1 MHSEA
6 VLAPGTQV
14 DHFQVM
20 RLVGRGGM
28 GEVYLARDTLLGRKV
43 ALKLVHP
50 EALGDEQARQRFLYE
65 ARVTARFSHPH
76 IVTVFAVG
84 DHDGSPYVALE
95 YLEGQNLRERMQE
108 GRLGVKESA
117 RIGLAIAEALAEAH
131 HAGVLHRDLKP
142 ENVLVPPDG
151 RLRVVDFGLAKT
163 ISAGDD
169 DEAHSRTL
177 PHGATI
183 AAANDPER
191 PFQTDASSF
200 AGTPP
205 YMSPEQWH
213 RRECDAGTDV
223 WALGVILF
231 ELVCGERPFRGKS
244 IIAIGAEVCS
254 PEPSPRLERREG
266 VPDDLRELVDRCLE
280 KKPERR
286 PSTEELVE
294 TLELLVDEKRTRLEL
309 EAAPFRGLLPFTE
322 RHADYFFGRED
333 EVLEFLERL
342 RHQPVLPV
350 VGASGAG
357 KSSFV
362 RAGVIPRLREQ
373 ARWIALSV
381 RPGSRPFQALAFR
394 LAAGEEQPSRSGTAP
409 SVGGD
414 PAGASRDPEAERRLA
429 DEIRESPGRLS
440 LALQRI
446 ADEQSA
452 RVLLF
457 VDQIEEIYTQVD
469 DPEVRRSF
477 MEAVCSAADDPQG
490 PVRVVFTLRDD
501 FVVRLSEVESARRVL
516 GRSTV
521 LRTPGSEALFEI
533 LTRPVR
539 NVGYRWED
547 ESLVERMIDA
557 VGGEHSSLP
566 LLQFAC
572 GQLWEKRDR
581 STRMITAAA
590 YEQIGGVEGA
600 LARRADAVVDA
611 LTPAQLDTAR
621 QLLLRL
627 VTDERTRRTVPL
639 ADLVEEL
646 GEKVEGVI
654 DRLVEERILAARKG
668 DPGRGSGVE
677 LVHES
682 LIGNWNRLSRWIDE
696 SREDLAF
703 LAEVG
708 QAAELWRRRGKRA
721 EEVWQGGALH
731 DALRR
736 AARLPT
742 APALVEEFLAAGERR
757 ERRRRARK
765 RFGAAVLLAS
775 LAAVALVLALMYREA
790 SEQRNAAV
798 TQRERAVSGRA
809 EALRDGA
816 RAALDEGD
824 LLEARAKLRMSLEAR
839 DSVQARALWWRLA
852 ADPLLWRADNYQIMD
867 IDWAAD
873 GERLGVVLGGPLG
886 IIDAR
891 TGETID
897 SKQGD
902 RMLYTLDFSADGKRL
917 IGAGSDVAVW
927 DAVGGAE
934 LFGFELDDAPYS
946 KSIESSADGKR
957 LVAAVGSG
965 GIRVWSMSEGQ
976 LERAI
981 PTDAKRIALT
991 ADGEVVAAIGSDR
1004 SARVWSASS
1013 GELLRELEGLE
1024 SSALDV
1030 AIAAD
1035 GGRVAVSDSDGKI
1048 LIWEGETVTPTRI
1061 VPAHRG
1067 KARRVVF
1074 HPDGRRLA
1082 TAGADGVVALWDAA
1096 DGTRLETFCR
1106 DLSGPAALAFDREGK
1121 RLAAGGADGEL
1132 RAWRVGLGTRP
1143 SEPRGHRGI
1152 WLTAAFDPTG
1162 ELLASGDR
1170 NHPEILLWDVE
1181 SGASRGRL
1189 AGHQGGIRSLFFHP
1203 EGRLLASAGA
1213 DGAVRIWN
1221 HRDGEPVSALLGHAG
1236 AASAVA
1242 YGPDGTLASGDESG
1256 VLRLW
1261 NSGDGSLRAE
1271 IPAHEQ
1277 AIARIAFDPSGDE
1290 LASASADGSIL
1301 LWNPRNGA
1309 SRGSLHRAERSGL
1322 LGVDY
1327 SPDGRFLAH
1336 GREDKS
1342 LLVVERRSG
1351 KPHGSYRVG
1360 GRFRAPFE
1368 MIDFDPRGEL
1378 VGASPGD
1385 VIPRKIWSL
1394 ENGELLAEVYN
1405 SLGPG
1410 SIFRFSPDGR
1420 YFAADD
1426 AAAVRIW
1433 HPDGR
1438 PHWRGVLLLP
1448 SPPRLLTHLG
1458 WIALDNGDR
1467 IDSPGDAKWIA
1478 AAEQRGSFVSLSRDG
1493 RHLCLINHRRELELW
1508 RVDEDELLA
1517 RRALGAYAASE
1528 AFSGGCLTGFKDD
1541 REYATVEMHLL
1552 DGKRRTLTERAI
1564 TFDVGEDRIFVADDE
1579 RIVEYD
1585 HSGSEIAS
1593 HPVDGVVSGIAPTR
1607 SGLAIGYFDGN
1618 IELVSLQGS
1627 SSTSRRLRDTPE
1639 IAVERIEPG
1648 PGEILIATSA
1658 TGSVGFWH
1666 TRTGELLHRV
1676 ELNGR
1681 PTIVHREAGRL
1692 YLASAIGDWRALD
1705 LSVFGRDYC
1714 ELLEEVWSSVPVIW
1728 RDGRPLVS
1736 EPPADHRCPARR

>member
-1 MHSEA
+1 MSDAAHSEA

-76 IVTVFAVG
+76 IVTIFAVG
-84 DHDGSPYVALE
+84 DHEGSPYVALE
-95 YLEGQNLRERMQE
+95 FLEGQNLRERMRE
-108 GRLGVKESA
+108 GRLGVKESV

-131 HAGVLHRDLKP
+131 RAGVLHRDLKP

-163 ISAGDD
+163 ISVEDD
-169 DEAHSRTL
+169 EDEAHSRTL

-183 AAANDPER
+183 AAARDPER

-200 AGTPP
+200 AGTPS

-231 ELVCGERPFRGKS
+231 ELISGERPFRGKS
-244 IIAIGAEVCS
+244 VIAIGAEVCL
-254 PEPSPRLERREG
+254 PGPSPALERREG

-280 KKPERR
+280 KNPERR
-286 PSTEELVE
+286 PSTGEVVE
-294 TLELLVDEKRTRLEL
+294 TLEQLVGQGRTSLEL
-309 EAAPFRGLLPFTE
+309 ESGPFRGLLPFTE
-322 RHADYFFGRED
+322 RHADYFFGREN

-342 RHQPVLPV
+342 RHRPVLPV

-362 RAGVIPRLREQ
+362 QAGVIPRLREQ
-373 ARWIALSV
+373 ARWIALTV

-394 LAAGEEQPSRSGTAP
+394 IASGEEQPSRNGSAP
-409 SVGGD
+409 SIGGD
-414 PAGASRDPEAERRLA
+414 PSGASRDLESERSQA
-429 DEIRESPGRLS
+429 DEIYESPGRLS

-446 ADEQSA
+446 ADEQRA
-452 RVLLF
+452 RVLLL

-469 DPEVRRSF
+469 DPEVRRRF
-477 MEAVCSAADDPQG
+477 MEAVCSAADDPRG

-501 FVVRLSEVESARRVL
+501 FVVRLSEVESARRAL

-521 LRTPGSEALFEI
+521 LRTPGSEALLEI
-533 LTRPVR
+533 LTRPLR
-539 NVGYRWED
+539 RVGYRWED

-557 VGGEHSSLP
+557 VGGEPSSLP

-572 GQLWEKRDR
+572 GQLWEKRDLN
-581 STRMITAAA
+581 TRMITAAA

-611 LTPAQLDTAR
+611 LTPAQLDTVQ

-627 VTDERTRRTVPL
+627 VTGERTRRTVPL
-639 ADLVEEL
+639 ANLVEEL
-646 GEKVEGVI
+646 GREVEEVI
-654 DRLVEERILAARKG
+654 DRLVDERILVTRKG
-668 DPGRGSGVE
+668 DSGRGSGVE

-682 LIGNWNRLSRWIDE
+682 LIGNWDRLSRWIDA
-696 SREDLAF
+696 SRENLVF

-708 QAAELWRRRGKRA
+708 QAAELWRRRQKRA

-742 APALVEEFLAAGERR
+742 APALV
-757 ERRRRARK
+757 
-765 RFGAAVLLAS
+765 
-775 LAAVALVLALMYREA
+775 LALMYREA

-798 TQRERAVSGRA
+798 TQRERAVTGRA

-816 RAALDEGD
+816 RAASDEGD
-824 LLEARAKLRMSLEAR
+824 PLEARAKLRMSLEAR

-852 ADPLLWRADNYQIMD
+852 ADPLLWRADNYQIID

-891 TGETID
+891 TGEMID

-902 RMLYTLDFSADGKRL
+902 RMLYTLDFSADGRRL

-927 DAVGGAE
+927 DAVSGAE

-946 KSIESSADGKR
+946 KSIETSADGER
-957 LVAAVGSG
+957 LVAAVASG
-965 GIRVWSMSEGQ
+965 GIRVWSMSDGQ

-981 PTDAKRIALT
+981 STDAKRIALS
-991 ADGEVVAAIGSDR
+991 ADGERVAAVGSDR

-1024 SSALDV
+1024 SSALDI
-1030 AIAAD
+1030 AISPD
-1035 GGRVAVSDSDGKI
+1035 GGRIAVSEPDGRI
-1048 LIWEGETVTPTRI
+1048 LIWEGEATTPTRI
-1061 VPAHRG
+1061 VTAHRG

-1082 TAGADGVVALWDAA
+1082 TTGADGVVALWDAS
-1096 DGTRLETFCR
+1096 DGTRLKTFCR
-1106 DLSGPAALAFDREGK
+1106 DLPDPAALAFDREGK

-1132 RAWRVGLGTRP
+1132 RAWRVGLGSRQD
-1143 SEPRGHRGI
+1143 EPGGHRGI

-1189 AGHQGGIRSLFFHP
+1189 AGHEGGIRALSFHP
-1203 EGRLLASAGA
+1203 GGRLLASAGA

-1221 HRDGEPVSALLGHAG
+1221 HRDGEPVRALLGHAG

-1261 NSGDGSLRAE
+1261 NPEDGSLRAE
-1271 IPAHEQ
+1271 VPAHEQ
-1277 AIARIAFDPSGDE
+1277 AIAQLAFDPSGGE
-1290 LASASADGSIL
+1290 LASASPDGSIL

-1309 SRGSLHRAERSGL
+1309 SRGSVHRAGRSGL

-1342 LLVVERRSG
+1342 LLVVDRRSK
-1351 KPHGSYRVG
+1351 KPHSSYRVG

-1378 VGASPGD
+1378 VGASPG
-1385 VIPRKIWSL
+1385 
-1394 ENGELLAEVYN
+1394 
-1405 SLGPG
+1405 
-1410 SIFRFSPDGR
+1410 
-1420 YFAADD
+1420 
-1426 AAAVRIW
+1426 
-1433 HPDGR
+1433 
-1438 PHWRGVLLLP
+1438 
-1448 SPPRLLTHLG
+1448 
-1458 WIALDNGDR
+1458 
-1467 IDSPGDAKWIA
+1467 
-1478 AAEQRGSFVSLSRDG
+1478 
-1493 RHLCLINHRRELELW
+1493 
-1508 RVDEDELLA
+1508 
-1517 RRALGAYAASE
+1517 
-1528 AFSGGCLTGFKDD
+1528 GCLTGFKDD

-1552 DGKRRTLTERAI
+1552 DGKRLTLTERAV
-1564 TFDVGEDRIFVADDE
+1564 TFDVGEGRIFVADDE

-1585 HSGSEIAS
+1585 NSGAEIAS

-1618 IELVSLQGS
+1618 IELVSLEGDS
-1627 SSTSRRLRDTPE
+1627 PTSRRLRDSPE
-1639 IAVERIEPG
+1639 IAVEITEPG

-1681 PTIVHREAGRL
+1681 PTIVHREGSRL
-1692 YLASAIGDWRALD
+1692 YLASAIGDWRVLD

-1714 ELLEEVWSSVPVIW
+1714 ELLEEVWSSVPVVW
-1728 RDGRPLVS
+1728 ESGHPLVR
-1736 EPPADHRCPARR
+1736 EPPAEHRCLARR